1 MYYIYAVKVA
11 CNSDGD
17 SDSGGQ
23 DERERERRV
32 MHQNKIMKLP
42 QLYVGYSVL

>member
-17 SDSGGQ
+17 SDSGGRG
-23 DERERERRV
+23 ERESERA
-32 MHQNKIMKLP
+32 K
-42 QLYVGYSVL
+42 GYASK